1 MSNDPGTVDITDL
14 VNALESTFITLAVQ
28 VAYAAIIA
36 VPGLQWLGLPV
47 ISSILNFSLN
57 WIISLL
63 ANDAMLAAF
72 FLNTA
77 IVKASQAGDYIQ
89 AVENKNNLSPTA
101 TKEEYEQAEQAEI
114 SSFNALVIIS

>member
-89 AVENKNNLSPTA
+89 AVENKNNLPPTA